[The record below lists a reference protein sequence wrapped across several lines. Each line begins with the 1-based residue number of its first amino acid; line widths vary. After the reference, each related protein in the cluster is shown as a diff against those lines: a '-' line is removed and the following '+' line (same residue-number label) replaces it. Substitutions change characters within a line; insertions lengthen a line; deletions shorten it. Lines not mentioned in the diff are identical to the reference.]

1 MKMEDFGMTEEI
13 WIFRGTWSEVV
24 RVRDERMESGR
35 IESQARLMNARSI
48 HSRVGL
54 ILRLD
59 QVYWRS
65 MRGSSMR
72 ERSLIV
78 SLKAAASLA
87 LK

>member
-48 HSRVGL
+48 RSRVGL

-59 QVYWRS
+59 QVY
-65 MRGSSMR
+65 
-72 ERSLIV
+72 
-78 SLKAAASLA
+78 
-87 LK
+87 